1 MHIYFNWLS
10 VMPVYD
16 LTLRDYLKYLTN
28 GDYAEYDD
36 FFSMRIFPF
45 CERFEMLKRISDGLL
60 FMNEVMVK
68 PHGDLKPRSD
78 SNILILIV
86 MNTKVF
92 LFNQTK

>member
-1 MHIYFNWLS
+1 
-10 VMPVYD
+10 MPVYD

-28 GDYAEYDD
+28 GDDSEYSTIDED

-60 FMNEVMVK
+60 FMNEKMVK

-78 SNILILIV
+78 SNISILIV
-86 MNTKVF
+86 MNTKV
-92 LFNQTK
+92 